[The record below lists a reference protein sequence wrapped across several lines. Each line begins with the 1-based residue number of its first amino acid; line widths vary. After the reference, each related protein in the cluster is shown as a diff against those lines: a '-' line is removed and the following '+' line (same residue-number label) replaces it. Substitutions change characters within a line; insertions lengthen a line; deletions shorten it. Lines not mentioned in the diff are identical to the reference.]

1 MQSINAVYDG
11 VRFKPIQPVPINGKY
26 KVIITFVEPL
36 QKDKR
41 NHITLA
47 ERLKNWNGV
56 PSEPEVIDWGE
67 PVGDEIG

>member
-11 VRFKPIQPVPINGKY
+11 VRFKPIQPVPINGEY

-36 QKDKR
+36 HKDKR
-41 NHITLA
+41 KHIPLA

-56 PSEPEVIDWGE
+56 PGEPEVIEWGE
-67 PVGDEIG
+67 PVGDEIW